1 MEREHF
7 MQVVNHGGSLPTYH
21 VDAAKRLL
29 TKFKNLRRVL
39 KTWQRHTSSLSANVE
54 SDKLILSMMEILEEQ
69 IDLSIEE
76 WKFKDI
82 LNDKLVDL
90 LHQQKNYW

>member
-1 MEREHF
+1 
-7 MQVVNHGGSLPTYH
+7 
-21 VDAAKRLL
+21 
-29 TKFKNLRRVL
+29 
-39 KTWQRHTSSLSANVE
+39 
-54 SDKLILSMMEILEEQ
+54 MMEILEEQ